1 MGPDTEAEEAGEESE
16 ESEEEEEDEEEEEE
30 EEEER
35 DDSKDDEG
43 AKAGEQQEQSVAFA
57 DFVSNE
63 RPYKCITDNLPDSI
77 QSRVGRVA
85 GGRRPAPRDPRPRAK
100 SATRDP
106 RPRAT
111 RAARPSPGHSVSRI
125 LSGSSMLAP
134 K

>member
-1 MGPDTEAEEAGEESE
+1 MKRKKQAALEPEQAAEQESGNGILGPDTEAEEAGEESE

-77 QSRVGRVA
+77 
-85 GGRRPAPRDPRPRAK
+85 
-100 SATRDP
+100 
-106 RPRAT
+106 
-111 RAARPSPGHSVSRI
+111 
-125 LSGSSMLAP
+125 
-134 K
+134 

>member
-1 MGPDTEAEEAGEESE
+1 MPRNFKRKKQAALEPEQAAEQESGNGILGPDTEAEEAGEESE

-77 QSRVGRVA
+77 QRAVQMVVA
-85 GGRRPAPRDPRPRAK
+85 PSEQGADIEGG
-100 SATRDP
+100 
-106 RPRAT
+106 
-111 RAARPSPGHSVSRI
+111 H
-125 LSGSSMLAP
+125 
-134 K
+134 